1 MPFPCRASG
10 SEGSWSL
17 LDCPVRVPEQQEGQW
32 RAQLGGR
39 HQVAAGPG
47 QQQHGGQGVVPEQ
60 QEGQWRAQLA
70 GRHQVAAG
78 PASKSF

>member
-1 MPFPCRASG
+1 MAEDADVLFMM
-10 SEGSWSL
+10 EK
-17 LDCPVRVPEQQEGQW
+17 V
-32 RAQLGGR
+32 GGVNG
-39 HQVAAGPG
+39 VAARPG

-78 PASKSF
+78 PAASGCWACK